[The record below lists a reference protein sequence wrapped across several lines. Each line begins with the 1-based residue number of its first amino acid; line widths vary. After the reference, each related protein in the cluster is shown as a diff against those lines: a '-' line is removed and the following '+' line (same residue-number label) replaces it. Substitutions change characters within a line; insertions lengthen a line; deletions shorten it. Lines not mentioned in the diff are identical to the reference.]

1 MLCPRLIHNDF
12 RPLSGAL
19 FSFVPYTCL
28 MTSSIP
34 DGLSFA
40 ELQAMMAVAANKEAR
55 DNELLTEEEISR
67 IVIKATR
74 GVAEE
79 IGDVSAFKHLAMY
92 SLHKLFEFHN
102 EVSLQTMSD
111 EDEHD
116 KALCW
121 GRDAGWI
128 QVCLNT
134 LRNVH
139 CGPQD
144 YWFDKD

>member
-1 MLCPRLIHNDF
+1 
-12 RPLSGAL
+12 
-19 FSFVPYTCL
+19 

-40 ELQAMMAVAANKEAR
+40 DLQAMMADAAKPEETESKPLTHAEIGQIIIPAAR
-55 DNELLTEEEISR
+55 E
-67 IVIKATR
+67 
-74 GVAEE
+74 VAEKV
-79 IGDVSAFKHLAMY
+79 GDVSAFKHLAMY

-102 EVSLQTMSD
+102 EVALETMSD
-111 EDEHD
+111 EDEHG

-144 YWFDKD
+144 YWANED

>member
-1 MLCPRLIHNDF
+1 MVFLVHMCM
-12 RPLSGAL
+12 S
-19 FSFVPYTCL
+19 S
-28 MTSSIP
+28 SSIP

-40 ELQAMMAVAANKEAR
+40 DLQAMMADAANPEETESKPLTHKEIG
-55 DNELLTEEEISR
+55 EI
-67 IVIKATR
+67 IIPATR
-74 GVAEE
+74 DVAEQ

-92 SLHKLFEFHN
+92 SLSKLFQFHN

-111 EDEHD
+111 EDEHE

-144 YWFDKD
+144 YWVKED

>member
-1 MLCPRLIHNDF
+1 MVFLVHMCM
-12 RPLSGAL
+12 S
-19 FSFVPYTCL
+19 S
-28 MTSSIP
+28 SSIP

-40 ELQAMMAVAANKEAR
+40 ELQAMMAVAANKEDR
-55 DNELLTEEEISR
+55 DNDCLTEEEISK
-67 IVIKATR
+67 IIIKATR

-92 SLHKLFEFHN
+92 SLSKLFDFHN
-102 EVSLQTMSD
+102 EVALQTMSD
-111 EDEHD
+111 EDEHE